1 MRDPYSVLGVTRSAS
16 QDEVKKA
23 YRKLAK
29 ELHPDRNPD
38 KPKVA
43 ERFKEVSA
51 AYDIVGDPEKR
62 GKFDRGEID
71 AAGQP
76 RASGFGGFGGGFRP
90 GGAGGTRGPFGGG
103 SGGTGGGPFG
113 KGFGQEAGEDFLD
126 EIFNTMRRGRAG
138 AGAGAG
144 PGAGAGAGP
153 GGRQRGP
160 SPQRGADRH
169 YTIQIG
175 FVDAARGCKRRVTM
189 PGGKQ
194 LDVSIPPGVAD
205 GQPIR
210 LKGQGE
216 AGSLGGAAGDAII
229 EVKVEPHDFFTRQG
243 DDVHVDLP
251 ISLDEAVLG
260 AKIAVPT
267 VDGMVA
273 VTVPKGTS
281 SGTQLRLKGRG
292 MAKAGAADNRGDQY
306 IRLKIVLPEKPDAAL
321 EKAIESWAKS
331 NRQDVRARFK
341 LD

>member
-1 MRDPYSVLGVTRSAS
+1 MAMRDPYSVLGVARSAS
-16 QDEVKKA
+16 QAEVKKA
-23 YRKLAK
+23 YHKLAK

-38 KPKVA
+38 NPKIA

-71 AAGQP
+71 AGGQQ
-76 RASGFGGFGGGFRP
+76 RASGFGGGFGGGFRP
-90 GGAGGTRGPFGGG
+90 GGGRGPFGGGTRGPFGGG
-103 SGGTGGGPFG
+103 SGGTGSGPFG
-113 KGFGQEAGEDFLD
+113 KGFGQNAGDNPEDFLD
-126 EIFNTMRRGRAG
+126 EIFGTMRRGKRG
-138 AGAGAG
+138 PGSAGAG
-144 PGAGAGAGP
+144 PTA
-153 GGRQRGP
+153 
-160 SPQRGADRH
+160 QRGADRH

-189 PGGKQ
+189 PNGKQ

-216 AGSLGGAAGDAII
+216 AGLLGGAAGDAII

-251 ISLDEAVLG
+251 IGVDEAVLG

-292 MAKAGAADNRGDQY
+292 MPKAGDTGNRGDQY
-306 IRLKIVLPEKPDAAL
+306 IRLKIVLPEKPDPAL
-321 EKAIESWAKS
+321 EKAIEGWSKT

>member
-1 MRDPYSVLGVTRSAS
+1 MAVRDPYSVLGVARSAS
-16 QDEVKKA
+16 QGDVKKA
-23 YRKLAK
+23 YHKLAK
-29 ELHPDRNPD
+29 ELHPDRNPND
-38 KPKVA
+38 PKVA

-71 AAGQP
+71 ANGQP
-76 RASGFGGFGGGFRP
+76 RTTGFGGGFRP
-90 GGAGGTRGPFGGG
+90 GAGRGGFGGGTRGPFGGG
-103 SGGTGGGPFG
+103 SGGTGSGPFG

-126 EIFNTMRRGRAG
+126 EIFNTMRRGRPGSG

-144 PGAGAGAGP
+144 SGAGAG
-153 GGRQRGP
+153 RGP

-189 PGGKQ
+189 PNGKL

-216 AGSLGGAAGDAII
+216 AGLLGGAAGDAII
-229 EVKVEPHDFFTRQG
+229 EVKVDPHDFFTRQG

-251 ISLDEAVLG
+251 IGLDEAVLG

-292 MAKAGAADNRGDQY
+292 MPKAGSMDHRGDQY
-306 IRLKIVLPEKPDAAL
+306 IRLKIVLPDKPDAAL
-321 EKAIESWAKS
+321 EKAIEGWAKS